1 MVVTQNIPPHWAQ
14 DSNKASN
21 WLQVRHFRKNKSF
34 SHSEILANHLSDE
47 GQEHTHTHKVKTS
60 TTLEVSK
67 DRSRL
72 LERHQTYILTL
83 TLKSCRQKNSAY
95 QRIKH
100 LKHAKTVDTF
110 SSIRQLSK
118 LDLLGPR
125 KDRLAKRRTETP
137 SKRISRTRQRRR
149 GRRLGGHNLISWRL
163 HRRWEWC
170 LWYIFLRHAE
180 NAAESTLKSPSHQCL
195 RHKLQPPLNLPSHK
209 SIYNGKSL
217 NLWGLYKTVD
227 HSIRD
232 ENLETSAWNCWT
244 LVHGLLETF
253 CVCLAQDFWITLCSF
268 PPNLRKSRMA
278 FMITSMKWK
287 QLANNAM
294 TRRNKQK
301 RLSNWQPIQ
310 NIDSQSTQLDQSS
323 QNRNLQVVTQTLQR
337 IMQCGFLPIVASHPQ
352 LKRKRINLFECVKT
366 CIQNLRENRS
376 TSRILP
382 FSLPFLLFPWCAT
395 VQEFLKPKKRPSEGF
410 SDRHHAPATNNKRK
424 QEKREKK
431 SGKKNA
437 KKKAFVLR
445 VLAGY
450 VALAREHGACLKNV
464 KKAVS

>member
-1 MVVTQNIPPHWAQ
+1 
-14 DSNKASN
+14 
-21 WLQVRHFRKNKSF
+21 
-34 SHSEILANHLSDE
+34 
-47 GQEHTHTHKVKTS
+47 
-60 TTLEVSK
+60 
-67 DRSRL
+67 
-72 LERHQTYILTL
+72 
-83 TLKSCRQKNSAY
+83 
-95 QRIKH
+95 
-100 LKHAKTVDTF
+100 
-110 SSIRQLSK
+110 
-118 LDLLGPR
+118 
-125 KDRLAKRRTETP
+125 
-137 SKRISRTRQRRR
+137 
-149 GRRLGGHNLISWRL
+149 
-163 HRRWEWC
+163 
-170 LWYIFLRHAE
+170 
-180 NAAESTLKSPSHQCL
+180 
-195 RHKLQPPLNLPSHK
+195 
-209 SIYNGKSL
+209 
-217 NLWGLYKTVD
+217 
-227 HSIRD
+227 
-232 ENLETSAWNCWT
+232 
-244 LVHGLLETF
+244 
-253 CVCLAQDFWITLCSF
+253 
-268 PPNLRKSRMA
+268 
-278 FMITSMKWK
+278 MKWK